1 MAVRAV
7 GGAVQPARD
16 GTAETDGRMG
26 ALPVAGERDDPG
38 GHEDPGGVRFTTAPD
53 LRDGF
58 PVTAAPRRLGIVDV
72 PLIRARGPDGGRTP
86 PRGVRNLA
94 PVETGLPPARIQHV
108 RPDSIA
114 ALRKDIAQ

>member
-16 GTAETDGRMG
+16 GTAETDGGVG

-38 GHEDPGGVRFTTAPD
+38 HEDPGGVRFATAPD

-72 PLIRARGPDGGRTP
+72 PLIRAREPDGGRTP
-86 PRGVRNLA
+86 SRVVRNLA